1 MCRIA
6 GIVSRKLSLAERNS
20 YTLQMRDAQAHGGPD
35 DAGIYVSENYPVTL
49 GHRRLSF
56 LDLSAAGNQPM
67 ADAAKKIWISFNG
80 EIYNFKELRS
90 ELQALG
96 AIFKTQSDT
105 EVLLVAYEYWGV
117 SSFERLKGMFAFAIL
132 DEEQE
137 KLYLVRDPQGIKP
150 LYYLQQTD
158 RLVFAS
164 EVKAFHH
171 CGILLEEDP
180 RWKVFFLAFGHIPEP
195 YTTLK
200 NVQHLAKGHYLEWD
214 FKSQTAETK
223 LFYQF
228 HYSEEITDRSIAL
241 KLVREKMELAVERHL
256 LSDAPIGVFLSG
268 GIDSSIITLLANQ
281 YQQQNLQSLSINL
294 QETDFA
300 ERQYQQVV
308 VNQLQGDY
316 HEYLVTYKDFVSHF
330 DQFMGAMDQ
339 PSNDGI
345 NSWFVCKRAHENGLK
360 AVLSGLGGDE
370 LFGGYPSFG
379 LMNYVQQLKKLPSSF
394 LKLADQQFSFKYRRF
409 YYLSYDHPIG
419 EYLFLRGFFTP
430 NVIAEV
436 LGISIR
442 EVDDIL
448 QSVPLSSELKN
459 LNGGNRASWFET
471 NLYMQNQL
479 LRDTDYMSMSH
490 GLEVRVPFLD
500 RDLMES
506 VFSIQAKIKY
516 EGAFPKMLLIDAFKD
531 VLPEAIWNRKKMGF
545 TFPFQEWMRRFEQ
558 VSQPEQYQNKMT
570 KKLMQEFNQGQLHW
584 SNAFALY
591 HVNT

>member
-6 GIVSRKLSLAERNS
+6 GIINQGLSLAERNGQ
-20 YTLQMRDAQAHGGPD
+20 TLQMRDVQAHGGPD
-35 DAGIYVSENYPVTL
+35 GAGIYNSASLPVSL
-49 GHRRLSF
+49 GHRRLSL
-56 LDLSAAGNQPM
+56 LDLSSAGHQPM
-67 ADAAKKIWISFNG
+67 QYQQLWISFNG
-80 EIYNFKELRS
+80 EIYNFKELRA
-90 ELQALG
+90 ELQSLG
-96 AIFKTQSDT
+96 QVFHSQGDT
-105 EVLLVAYEYWGV
+105 EVILLAYQQWGIAAF
-117 SSFERLKGMFAFAIL
+117 SRLKGMFAFALL
-132 DEEQE
+132 DEKRA
-137 KLYLVRDPQGIKP
+137 KLFLVRDPQGIKP
-150 LYYLQQTD
+150 LYYFQQEEQ
-158 RLVFAS
+158 LVFAS

-171 CGILLEEDP
+171 CGITLAEDP
-180 RWKVFFLAFGHIPEP
+180 HWKVFFLAFGHIPEP

-200 NVQHLAKGHYLEWD
+200 NVQHLTKGHYLEWD
-214 FKSQTAETK
+214 FKSEQSSIK
-223 LFYQF
+223 PFYQF
-228 HYSEEITDRSIAL
+228 HYSETITDRPLAL
-241 KLVREKMELAVERHL
+241 ELVREKMTLAVQRHL

-281 YQQQNLQSLSINL
+281 FQQQHLQSLSINL

-300 ERQYQQVV
+300 ERQYQQIVV
-308 VNQLQGDY
+308 DQIQGDY

-330 DQFMGAMDQ
+330 DQFMEAMDQ

-370 LFGGYPSFG
+370 LFGGYPSFSRMG
-379 LMNYVQQLKKLPSSF
+379 YVQQLKQLPSSL

-409 YYLSYDHPIG
+409 YYLSYEHPIG

-436 LGISIR
+436 LGLSVK
-442 EVDDIL
+442 EVDEIL
-448 QSVPLSSELKN
+448 QSVPISPELKN
-459 LNGGNRASWFET
+459 LSGGNRASWFET

-516 EGAFPKMLLIDAFKD
+516 EGPFPKMLLIDAFKD
-531 VLPEAIWNRKKMGF
+531 ILPEAIWNRKKMGF
-545 TFPFQEWMRRFEQ
+545 TFPFQEWMRRFKQ
-558 VSQPEQYQNKMT
+558 VSEPEQYHNKT
-570 KKLMQEFNQGQLHW
+570 TRKLMQEFNQGQLHW

-591 HVNT
+591 HVSS